1 MKERLQ
7 TFEII
12 YREQKVIIE
21 EIHLPAG
28 IYFFVSFENELPLF
42 LTRDENSQSWT
53 STPPG
58 YQGVATEVGV
68 LIEEYLSRSKEQL

>member
-1 MKERLQ
+1 MQ
-7 TFEII
+7 TFEVV
-12 YREQKVIIE
+12 YKEQSVIVE

-42 LTRDENSQSWT
+42 LTRDENSRSWT

-58 YQGVATEVGV
+58 YQQVADEVGT
-68 LIEEYLSRSKEQL
+68 LIEVYLAKSKKQV

>member
-28 IYFFVSFENELPLF
+28 IYFFVSFESELPLF

-58 YQGVATEVGV
+58 YHEVATEVGV

>member
-1 MKERLQ
+1 MKERLS

-12 YREQKVIIE
+12 YKDTKVIVE

-28 IYFFVSFENELPLF
+28 TYFFVAFENELPLF
-42 LTRDENSQSWT
+42 LTRDENSRLWT

-58 YQGVATEVGV
+58 YKEVAGEVGA
-68 LIEEYLSRSKEQL
+68 LIELYLSHDEK

>member
-1 MKERLQ
+1 MKERMQ
-7 TFEII
+7 TFEVI
-12 YREQKVIIE
+12 YRDKRVIIE

-42 LTRDENSQSWT
+42 LTRDENSRLWI

-58 YQGVATEVGV
+58 YQQVADEVGA
-68 LIEEYLSRSKEQL
+68 LIEVYLSKEKKSS